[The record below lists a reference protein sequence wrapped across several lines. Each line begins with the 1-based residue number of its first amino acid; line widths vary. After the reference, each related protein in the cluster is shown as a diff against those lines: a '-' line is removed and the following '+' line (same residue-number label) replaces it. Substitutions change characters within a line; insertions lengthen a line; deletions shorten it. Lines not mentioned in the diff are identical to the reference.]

1 MHNYKKFSV
10 IRLQEHTANYS
21 MLRANKYYDIFWMC
35 ACKKKKKKKAD
46 VSSLSCSFSP
56 NSEACDHGFGWYP
69 RSHENFCSSKLPPME
84 GHWQE
89 SKPVFHHVLYCHRPQ
104 RFHRILHKGQ
114 KTGKNLLIFSLT
126 IEGIAYPLAKCHFS
140 HENKT
145 KPNNTKQNGSF
156 SIQSSLNY
164 KLDWCHFHRV
174 AHPEVAR

>member
-10 IRLQEHTANYS
+10 IRLQEHITNYS

-35 ACKKKKKKKAD
+35 ACKKKAD

-89 SKPVFHHVLYCHRPQ
+89 SKPVFHHILYCHRPQ